1 MNVLEAHDMAAIAI
15 QTVQRSVPGI
25 SKVSIFQ
32 RIANREKVAVAL
44 CIDTYGIFI
53 WALAKK
59 FTASREEAEAATQEI
74 FIDIWRFA
82 ERDDF
87 SQTDD
92 DQLVSLIARRRLF
105 KYLHQ
110 PENID
115 RDDR

>member
-1 MNVLEAHDMAAIAI
+1 MNVLEAHDMAAIAT
-15 QTVQRSVPGI
+15 QTVQRSVPRI

-32 RIANREKVAVAL
+32 RIANREKSAVAL

-53 WALAKK
+53 WALARK
-59 FTASREEAEAATQEI
+59 FTASREEAEAAAQEI

-82 ERDDF
+82 EREDF